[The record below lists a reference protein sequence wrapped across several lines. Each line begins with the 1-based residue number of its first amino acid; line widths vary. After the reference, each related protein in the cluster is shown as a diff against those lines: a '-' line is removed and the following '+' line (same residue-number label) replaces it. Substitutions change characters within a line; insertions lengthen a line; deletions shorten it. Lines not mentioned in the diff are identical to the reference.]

1 MMDIFTAHLN
11 TLQSIILSHQ
21 YHQDVNKKCPCGAE
35 TTSYRCEEC
44 FDAPM
49 LCKSCIISAHI
60 KTPLHHIGEWS
71 GTHFNHISLFTL
83 SALLCLGHSGDKCRH
98 YLPGPGCSTIVVH
111 TNGIHQVHIKYC
123 CCELPFKYSDAL
135 QLAQS
140 WLFPATMECP
150 ETAFTFDVL
159 NDFYLHSLTSK
170 KAVMD
175 YVDALWKHTN
185 SAFPHNVPMH
195 MLVALKSG
203 SYLHHLRISTKN
215 SIMSNA
221 SGIILQ
227 LRGEPAKLLE
237 LTAFLHRGTQ
247 VL

>member
-1 MMDIFTAHLN
+1 MDIFAAHLD

-35 TTSYRCEEC
+35 TASYRCEEC
-44 FDAPM
+44 FDPPM

-71 GTHFNHISLFTL
+71 GTHFNRTSLF
-83 SALLCLGHSGDKCRH
+83 ALGASLCLGHSGDKCRH
-98 YLPGPGCSTIVVH
+98 RLPGPGRSTVVVH
-111 TNGIHQVHIKYC
+111 TNGIHQVRIEYC
-123 CCELPFKYSDAL
+123 RCELPSEYSDAL

-140 WLFPATMECP
+140 RLFPATMERP

-159 NDFYLHSLTSK
+159 NDFHLHSLTSK

-175 YVDALWKHTN
+175 YVDALRKHTN
-185 SAFPHNVPMH
+185 SAFPHNVPVR

-203 SYLHHLRISTKN
+203 SYLHHLRIGTKN

-221 SGIILQ
+221 SGVISQ
-227 LRGEPAKLLE
+227 LRGEPAKLSE
-237 LTAFLHRGTQ
+237 LTAFLHKGAQ